1 MQGPL
6 ADYSNGKPFKS
17 LKSKQFNSLNIKP
30 FKSQPIPMA
39 VESNS
44 RSFK

>member
-17 LKSKQFNSLNIKP
+17 
-30 FKSQPIPMA
+30 
-39 VESNS
+39 SNS
-44 RSFK
+44 KRFKGLNGKRFKIQAAQKTVDSNCRSFK